1 MMKKKKK
8 ILMVILILLCAAAA
22 VGAVYAFGQKN
33 KDDKAAVESMDGE
46 ASETTSE
53 ENAETARSGIRIPG
67 YPTITIKADTT
78 DVEMNLMN
86 PEGNPCSF
94 VYEIVLSDTEEVLY
108 TSEALEP
115 GETITNVTLSRALPA
130 GEYDAVVR
138 ISTTSL
144 EDGSSMN
151 GANVKTVIKAE

>member
-1 MMKKKKK
+1 MVKKKKK
-8 ILMVILILLCAAAA
+8 ILITILILLCVAAA
-22 VGAVYAFGQKN
+22 VGAFCAFGRRD
-33 KDDKAAVESMDGE
+33 KDDNAAENKNDEMTVS
-46 ASETTSE
+46 SSE
-53 ENAETARSGIRIPG
+53 EEETARDGIRIPG
-67 YPTITIKADTT
+67 YPTITIKAETT

-115 GETITNVTLSRALPA
+115 GETITDVTLSRALPA

>member
-1 MMKKKKK
+1 MVKKKKK
-8 ILMVILILLCAAAA
+8 ILITILILLCVAAA
-22 VGAVYAFGQKN
+22 VGAFCAFGRRD
-33 KDDKAAVESMDGE
+33 KDDEAVENKNNEMTVS
-46 ASETTSE
+46 SSE
-53 ENAETARSGIRIPG
+53 EEETARDGIRIPG
-67 YPTITIKADTT
+67 YPTITIKAETT

-108 TSEALEP
+108 TSEAIAP

-138 ISTTSL
+138 ISTMSL

-151 GANVKTVIKAE
+151 GANVNTVIKAE